1 MAYYGG
7 ANDARF
13 YFMGDEFYN
22 LVCDMLDLQ
31 DLIATT
37 ENFQRSTVEKEN
49 LDATF
54 VHLGS
59 RIEQDLSAIRV
70 KLDQY
75 FRRQPRLARW
85 PSTRYTDVNNPEP
98 LERGADGHV
107 IHDLELIKRSREAK
121 IGRSVDAQ
129 YGFRVGYQDGLITA
143 CLLWIV
149 VSLAAP
155 LFGVWESWVKWTIIV
170 LGFGFMLRPRYVDD
184 YPSLKQG

>member
-1 MAYYGG
+1 MAYHRG
-7 ANDARF
+7 ANNMRF
-13 YFMGDEFYN
+13 YFAGDECYN
-22 LVCDMLDLQ
+22 LMCDMLDLQ

-37 ENFQRSTVEKEN
+37 EIIQCSAEEQEN

-59 RIEQDLSAIRV
+59 RIEQDLSGVRV
-70 KLDQY
+70 KLDQH
-75 FRRQPRLARW
+75 FRQLPRSIRW
-85 PSTRYTDVNNPEP
+85 KPTRYTDVNNPEP
-98 LERGADGHV
+98 LERGANGHV
-107 IHDLELIKRSREAK
+107 ILDLELIKRSREAK